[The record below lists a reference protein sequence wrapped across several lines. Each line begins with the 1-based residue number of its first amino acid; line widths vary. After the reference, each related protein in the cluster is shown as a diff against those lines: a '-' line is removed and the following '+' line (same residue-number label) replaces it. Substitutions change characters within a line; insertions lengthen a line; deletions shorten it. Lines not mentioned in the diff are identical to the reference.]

1 MTIDEMLEEARARLD
16 RIPITDLE
24 RELANGAVLVDIR
37 PIAQREAD
45 GEIPEALV
53 IDSNVLLWRL
63 APSSS
68 SRQVDLDETSRVI
81 LFCDEGYT
89 SSLVAAQLLDLDL
102 LGATDLI
109 GGYQAWKAQQE
120 ARKTDSHY

>member
-1 MTIDEMLEEARARLD
+1 MTIDEMLDEARARLD

-24 RELANGAVLVDIR
+24 QEVADGAVLVDIR
-37 PIAQREAD
+37 PLAQREAD

-68 SRQVDLDETSRVI
+68 ARQVDLDETSRVI
-81 LFCDEGYT
+81 VFCNEGYT
-89 SSLVAAQLLDLDL
+89 SSLVAAQLHDLDL
-102 LGATDLI
+102 PRATDLI
-109 GGYQAWKAQQE
+109 GGYQAWRAHQRSQGSE
-120 ARKTDSHY
+120 DHI

>member
-1 MTIDEMLEEARARLD
+1 MTIDEMLEAARARLE
-16 RIPITDLE
+16 RIPITDLD
-24 RELANGAVLVDIR
+24 RELAEGAVLVDIR

-45 GEIPEALV
+45 GEIPDALV

-68 SRQVDLDETSRVI
+68 SRQVELDETSRVI

-102 LGATDLI
+102 PRATDLI
-109 GGYQAWKAQQE
+109 GGYQAWRARQE
-120 ARKTDSHY
+120 ARRAGEPK